1 MTNFKA
7 NYNGET
13 IKAGEVMVAFP
24 FSEIEAENCINPEC
38 IRTVHQGGKNFKVI
52 YKAVP
57 AEWEKDAKND
67 LNWVQND
74 VLGHYAVPNSVSMNM
89 TQDEYELDLGS
100 VPSVEKILEEREEFN
115 EAVRLFAMKMQEMID
130 KTPKLG
136 YAVLLI
142 YTGVK
147 GEEFYE
153 KMLLSR
159 GPANRILQQAK
170 TILFEGLLNF
180 DPSSITCYKSANDG
194 TYRMEAKKL
203 LVNVV
208 EEF

>member
-7 NYNGET
+7 NYNGEV

-24 FSEIEAENCINPEC
+24 YSEVEDENCFNREC
-38 IRTVHQGGKNFKVI
+38 IKTLTQGGRKFKVI

-57 AEWEKDAKND
+57 EEWAKDAKND

-74 VLGHYAVPNSVSMNM
+74 RLGHYAVPNSVSMNM

-100 VPSVEKILEEREEFN
+100 IASVEQILEEREEFN
-115 EAVRLFAMKMQEMID
+115 EAVRMFAEKMQEMIV

-136 YAVLLI
+136 YAVILLYSGI
-142 YTGVK
+142 K

-170 TILFEGLLNF
+170 TILFDGLLNYDF
-180 DPSSITCYKSANDG
+180 SITSYKSPNDEI
-194 TYRMEAKKL
+194 YRVEALRL
-203 LVNVV
+203 LADIVA
-208 EEF
+208 EF